1 MPQMTDI
8 TIKKADGTTD
18 VVYKML
24 QPSSGDKNPA
34 RWAPVVTGPRA
45 SAPTFEVAARKQAQ
59 SRRAVDGS
67 YLFPVYR
74 DVAGVA
80 TFVDVVR
87 LRISGVIPSTLTDA
101 EVNEAVSQGFN
112 LMNHV
117 LTRNQFK
124 EGYAAT

>member
-1 MPQMTDI
+1 MPQMTDL

-45 SAPTFEVAARKQAQ
+45 SAATYEVAARKQAQ
-59 SRRAVDGS
+59 NRRAVDGS
-67 YLFPVYR
+67 FLYPVYR
-74 DVAGVA
+74 DVGGIP

-87 LRISGVIPSTLTDA
+87 LRVSGVIPSTLTDA

-112 LMNHV
+112 LFHHN
-117 LTRNQFK
+117 LSRNQFK